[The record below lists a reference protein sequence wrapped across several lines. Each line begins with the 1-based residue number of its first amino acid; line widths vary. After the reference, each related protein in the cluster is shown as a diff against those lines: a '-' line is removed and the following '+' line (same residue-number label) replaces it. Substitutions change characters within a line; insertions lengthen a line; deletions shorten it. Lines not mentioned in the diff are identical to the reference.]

1 MASRGLAAG
10 GRAKERPRVDVGAT
24 DVPVP
29 DESVSP
35 SKRLEA
41 ERERPPKRAA
51 GHETESARQVTL
63 DMAQLANLLEQTGQ
77 KIMKAQ
83 HDHLEARMGA
93 LEELTGKRLA
103 SAETRIGTVEG
114 KVDSI
119 ETKLEELTKKLER
132 QGSGQAR
139 GDGRSEE
146 RKLTLVYGG
155 WARDTKRDDILM
167 QLQKGLDKLGVW
179 DHLDYPPFTTGP
191 RRSTAL
197 SVFAPRGDETEYQV
211 KKRMHAVVRAVADA
225 EVVLGSGKRMFATYA
240 KTKAERDIA
249 GHASWVKR
257 AVAEISPQSVRE
269 LDVEYRTGGV
279 WMGSSFVASATNPH
293 PPGVADQDLLWD
305 DHRLGKAWVHVGGL
319 ARELGVSGEALGK
332 CLEEARR

>member
-114 KVDSI
+114 KVDSM
-119 ETKLEELTKKLER
+119 ETKLDELAKKLER

-167 QLQKGLDKLGVW
+167 QLQKGLDRLGVW
-179 DHLDYPPFTTGP
+179 DHLDSPSFHHG
-191 RRSTAL
+191 
-197 SVFAPRGDETEYQV
+197 
-211 KKRMHAVVRAVADA
+211 A
-225 EVVLGSGKRMFATYA
+225 EEEHGIECLCP
-240 KTKAERDIA
+240 E
-249 GHASWVKR
+249 
-257 AVAEISPQSVRE
+257 
-269 LDVEYRTGGV
+269 GG
-279 WMGSSFVASATNPH
+279 
-293 PPGVADQDLLWD
+293 
-305 DHRLGKAWVHVGGL
+305 
-319 ARELGVSGEALGK
+319 
-332 CLEEARR
+332 